1 MKHWRTLAALLLLVA
16 AGAFAQDDGTDEDA
30 LFGGGLIEETEEN
43 ADVDDAVNDLLTNDG
58 TEVGGGFDLSIRL
71 ATDPEEVN
79 EFSDLIDETAPSY
92 SLGSTVF
99 IDARP
104 DPDFRVFLK
113 TQVEYD
119 TELPDPGASIT
130 VEELFSDVSLSDSLF
145 LRAGK
150 QNMAWGVGYFFSPA
164 DLVSLESIDPD
175 NPDAELEGPVAVRL
189 HYPIGTTNMYAYT
202 MLDNFPNT
210 GHAGYAA
217 KLEFVVGNSEIT
229 TGGYFEQDAVSGLM
243 ATYSGSVGDFDLF
256 AEVVGQYGSTIT
268 IVREDGPLLVADD
281 REDEWFPLATGGF
294 RYSWSDELGNF
305 NLSFIGQ
312 YFYNGQ
318 GYEDPSILQ
327 DPRVGTLLGAGEIG
341 FSDFVGTGRHYG
353 SALASWSNAF
363 DSDWSPSTFWIGNL
377 SDGSGRVSLDVRY
390 RINDYFSVT
399 PGYSYAYGEEGDE
412 YAPFGDDHVITLG
425 ATLGAGRF

>member
-1 MKHWRTLAALLLLVA
+1 MKHGKTLLALLLIVA
-16 AGAFAQDDGTDEDA
+16 AGAFAQDDGTTEDD
-30 LFGGGLIEETEEN
+30 LFGGDLIEETEEN

-71 ATDPEEVN
+71 ANDPEEVD
-79 EFSDLIDETAPSY
+79 EFSDLIDETTSSY

-119 TELPDPGASIT
+119 TELPDPGATIT
-130 VEELFSDVSLSDSLF
+130 VEELFSDVSLSDTLF

-164 DLVSLESIDPD
+164 DLVSLEPIDPD
-175 NPDAELEGPVAVRL
+175 EPEAELDGPVAVRL
-189 HYPIGTTNMYAYT
+189 HYPSGTTNIYAYT
-202 MLDNFPNT
+202 MLDNLPNT

-217 KLEFVVGNSEIT
+217 KLEFVVADSEIT
-229 TGGYFEQDAVSGLM
+229 TGGYFEQDSVSGVM

-256 AEVVGQYGSTIT
+256 AELVGQYGSTIT
-268 IVREDGPLLVADD
+268 IVREDGPQLVADD
-281 REDEWFPLATGGF
+281 REDQWFPLATAGF

-305 NLSFIGQ
+305 NLSFLGQ

-318 GYEDPSILQ
+318 GYEDAEILQ
-327 DPRVGTLLGAGEIG
+327 DPQVGVLLGAGKLG
-341 FSDFVGTGRHYG
+341 FSDFQGVGRHYG

-363 DSDWSPSTFWIGNL
+363 DTGLSPSAFWIGNL
-377 SDGSGRVSLDVRY
+377 ADGSGRLSLDLRY
-390 RINDYFSVT
+390 RFNDYFSVT
-399 PGYSYAYGEEGDE
+399 QGYSYTYGEEGDE
-412 YAPFGDDHVITLG
+412 YAPFGDDHLITLS